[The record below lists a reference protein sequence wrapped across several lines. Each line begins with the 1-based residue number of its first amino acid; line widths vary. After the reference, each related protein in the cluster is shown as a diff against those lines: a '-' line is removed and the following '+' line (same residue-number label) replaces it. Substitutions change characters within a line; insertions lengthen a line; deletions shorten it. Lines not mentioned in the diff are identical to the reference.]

1 MSEKQYSVITGI
13 FDIITKGIRQ
23 SVKEKSKEGKPLGV
37 GVYTDEYCEDT
48 NFSRPMKSVDHR
60 IKIAGGLEGVAFT
73 FEATGRDFSEIE
85 QVADEAYENYLK
97 KVEKSKKPKDYK
109 VGFVI
114 GSFDLLHSGHI
125 QNIQLASEI
134 CQELYVFVK
143 TDERIMVN
151 KHKHPIQDTTQRA
164 ANLRALEAVKA
175 VLYYDLDSNRRDAIN
190 NVLEQ
195 YEKRH
200 PGQHIEENELVAI
213 FGEDLKEKEET
224 SKKNGEWGDVNI
236 VFTPRP
242 AEKMKK
248 ISSTAYK
255 RYLEET
261 GGLDAYEAKEAE
273 GLNDVKPISID
284 DDEAER

>member
-1 MSEKQYSVITGI
+1 M
-13 FDIITKGIRQ
+13 
-23 SVKEKSKEGKPLGV
+23 
-37 GVYTDEYCEDT
+37 CE
-48 NFSRPMKSVDHR
+48 
-60 IKIAGGLEGVAFT
+60 
-73 FEATGRDFSEIE
+73 
-85 QVADEAYENYLK
+85 
-97 KVEKSKKPKDYK
+97 
-109 VGFVI
+109 
-114 GSFDLLHSGHI
+114 
-125 QNIQLASEI
+125 
-134 CQELYVFVK
+134 ELYVFVK
-143 TDERIMVN
+143 TDERIMVK

-190 NVLEQ
+190 DVLEQ
-195 YEKRH
+195 YEKCH
-200 PGQHIEENELVAI
+200 TGEHIEEKELVAI

-242 AEKMKK
+242 AEKMKR

-273 GLNDVKPISID
+273 GLSSVEPISID
-284 DDEAER
+284 DDEVEI